1 METKDKIK
9 YKFNSLTPEI
19 LDENKEIY
27 TEALDYA
34 FENKNIKNIAITG
47 IYGAGK
53 SSIWKTYTNKKKLE
67 NIITI
72 SLGKYENNND
82 SDENNNKSDKTTNR
96 IERQMINQIAS
107 QVDSKKIPLSRYKFK
122 KDKNNKSIVIQVSL
136 TTFFVISII
145 LWTNKSY
152 FPDIYQVL
160 YKILLKN
167 IPFLIKFKTYTPIP
181 FYITCFLSFIIPIVY
196 FLYNFYK
203 KYEFNISKVSLK
215 GAEASFENN
224 KENDETVLD
233 RDIKELVYILR
244 NSDSNVIVFED
255 LDRYDDISIFTK
267 LRELNSLLNSQISI
281 ENPNRIVRFVY
292 MVKDGLFESTNRVK
306 FFDFIVPIIPVI
318 DSSNSENKLIS
329 LLSGLENKPDERI
342 ISKISLY
349 IDDMRLLKNIV
360 NEYTV
365 YSNVV
370 AIKELKLDCNKLFA
384 LIVLKNIFSNEFD
397 LLQKDR
403 GYIHSLFERKKHI
416 IEDTKNK
423 LNEELNEINKKIEFL
438 KNIVSTNKFD
448 YMASLIPTYIKVN
461 DYIDYKNWGELLK
474 EWSENPQEEKN
485 FYIKSNIERITY
497 ENFIKRYIYIDDN
510 MKKNLQSF
518 ENDKSIE
525 LENLKILSKNL
536 KFDINK
542 THLKNLNELLFEMN
556 DTERIEFF
564 EYENNEITKNHY
576 FPLIRFLLI
585 EGLIDETY
593 WHYKSC
599 FYANTLTPNDMIYI
613 KNILE
618 KKEQDIFLEVQNVN
632 KIIDRLNFED
642 FSSQYILN
650 ARILK
655 ECLNNENYKKYVLA
669 ITTAV
674 DSYENMF
681 SDLIEI
687 LNSYDSTSIRKYISL
702 IFNNY
707 SNLIF
712 DLLKESKE
720 KYKNLFDNILL
731 SLYIQDNVSYDKL
744 SKYNNIINSNE
755 HILDFIEYENIEGK
769 DLDNFYLNL
778 AATKVE
784 FENLSKSEPKEEII
798 KEVESIKAFKLNINN
813 INYLVK
819 KLLNIEPE
827 QSNLISTIYK
837 NKDILSSTVD
847 YINDNF
853 KEFIHMYI
861 DYSAD
866 DVFSNDESEVL
877 MILNSDLDKE
887 YKLKYLDRSETT
899 IINLDSIDN
908 LDDNKEIITSLMNKN
923 KLLFNLENINKLYN
937 VFKTYSNKDFID
949 YINKNVSDKNI
960 DYVLKGSNNLCDC
973 LINNPLT
980 SDELF
985 DRIIKFVDNKI
996 KIVNEDL
1003 SNERVT
1009 KLLNLHLIDLSD
1021 ENINLIM
1028 TNHPNL
1034 IVLFIKQNDNTDII
1048 DRILYDSS
1056 LSEKLNSELV
1066 YVLIENDISEENIIK
1081 IIDNLNINIYLRKV
1095 PFEKKSIIEFILDNR
1110 FSISEEF
1117 KIDIDYII
1125 NNFIEFPF
1133 KDKFIEKLINCR
1145 YFSLI
1150 EEISLYN
1157 LNQYFISYILTS
1169 KIHPD
1174 YIKIFI
1180 IKNKIRNLKNQNG
1193 NETEIIQYIKMV
1205 DVISNLSEIWEGKYP
1220 TLNNDYKKE
1229 IAKELEIYGFAKVRK
1244 GGKLMLKKNR

>member
-122 KDKNNKSIVIQVSL
+122 KDKNNKSIVTQVSL
-136 TTFFVISII
+136 TTSFVISII

-160 YKILLKN
+160 YKTLLKN

-384 LIVLKNIFSNEFD
+384 LIVLKNIFSSEFD

-403 GYIHSLFERKKHI
+403 GYIYSLFKKTDSYKEVI
-416 IEDTKNK
+416 KNNLK
-423 LNEELNEINKKIEFL
+423 LKLEEIKSKIDL
-438 KNIVSTNKFD
+438 LDKVIVNSKFD
-448 YMASLIPTYIKVN
+448 FIASLIPSNLDLKLYSGNNENLGTFLKNWSKNPQKTIYIENDRVHVSYDDFINKYIYYDEKSKSICKIFNNTKSEEIYTLKQELKKVN
-461 DYIDYKNWGELLK
+461 
-474 EWSENPQEEKN
+474 
-485 FYIKSNIERITY
+485 
-497 ENFIKRYIYIDDN
+497 
-510 MKKNLQSF
+510 F
-518 ENDKSIE
+518 E
-525 LENLKILSKNL
+525 
-536 KFDINK
+536 INK
-542 THLKNLNELLFEMN
+542 NHLKNLKEILLDLDN
-556 DTERIEFF
+556 YKRAEFF
-564 EYENNEITKNHY
+564 EDDNNEITKNHY

-632 KIIDRLNFED
+632 KIIDRLDFED

-655 ECLNNENYKKYVLA
+655 ECLDNENYKKYVIA

-687 LNSYDSTSIRKYISL
+687 LNSYDSTSIRKYIFLIFNDHSSL
-702 IFNNY
+702 IFT
-707 SNLIF
+707 
-712 DLLKESKE
+712 LLEESKE
-720 KYKNLFDNILL
+720 KHKNLFDNILL

-778 AATKVE
+778 TATKVE
-784 FENLSKSEPKEEII
+784 FENLSKSEPQEEII

-827 QSNLISTIYK
+827 QSNLLSTIYK
-837 NKDILSSTVD
+837 NKNILSSTVD

-853 KEFIHMYI
+853 KEFIYMYI
-861 DYSAD
+861 DYLED
-866 DVFSNDESEVL
+866 EVFYNDEREVL
-877 MILNSDLDKE
+877 MILNFDLDKE

-908 LDDNKEIITSLMNKN
+908 LYDNKEIITSLMNKN

-937 VFKTYSNKDFID
+937 IFKTYSNKDFID

-996 KIVNEDL
+996 KIVNKDL

-1009 KLLNLHLIDLSD
+1009 KLLNLHLIYLSD

-1034 IVLFIKQNDNTDII
+1034 IVPFIKQNDNTDII

-1056 LSEKLNSELV
+1056 LSEKLNAELV
-1066 YVLIENDISEENIIK
+1066 YALIKNDISEENIIQ
-1081 IIDNLNINIYLRKV
+1081 IIDNLNIDILLKNIS
-1095 PFEKKSIIEFILDNR
+1095 FEKESIIEFILDNR

-1133 KDKFIEKLINCR
+1133 KDKFIEELISCR

-1244 GGKLMLKKNR
+1244 GGKLMLKKNS